1 MSVSAGHQVLVS
13 RDARLAPE
21 TAGHRVLRLAPAC
34 DVSLHAH
41 VTMSLE
47 TETDRQTDRQT
58 GRQEDRQ
65 TETDRQRETD
75 TETERQRE
83 RQADRQRQTDK

>member
-1 MSVSAGHQVLVS
+1 MLCMFTHRFHLVFHALQTAGVTVSVSAGHQVLVS

-47 TETDRQTDRQT
+47 TETKTKN
-58 GRQEDRQ
+58 
-65 TETDRQRETD
+65 QRTI
-75 TETERQRE
+75 
-83 RQADRQRQTDK
+83 ACAVHNP